1 METRETEKKKK
12 KKKKKKRE
20 EEESLPVDE
29 DESSQKKKRE
39 EEEESLPVDEDE
51 SSQKKK
57 KKKREEEEESLPV
70 DEDES
75 SQKKK
80 KKKKKKEKKTE
91 TQVVIETSV
100 TEKKEKKKAKTGLS
114 VAMATTPQNHREA
127 DVQKKKKKTAG
138 RVEEVMSQEDESV
151 GEKKK
156 RKEERRRETQKKK
169 TGGRVGK
176 RREAAVEHVEASL
189 LDELQEFVPD
199 VKKKSV
205 DEVKKLLRYDL
216 QRFRN
221 FKQQGVSLRWGRCS
235 REENVQIGKNV
246 ADFLALTGI
255 SSANQLLFPQRYKDQ
270 ERQIRKLRV
279 QHHFLERIAE
289 GIPRTCHQVNM
300 RVKKMF
306 DERNN
311 MGQFSEEEVHSL
323 TKLQNLHGNDWKKI
337 AEKMDRSIFALQ
349 KRFAHI
355 AEGRGSWSPEEESRL
370 KRAMKA
376 YLEDLVQQSPGP
388 GLTRDQLCNNLPL
401 KNISQQV
408 GTRSWTQCRLK
419 WFSLLKYR
427 LGSPVTFNRGPG
439 GLEAKILLINT
450 LFNMRVDDMADI
462 DWDDVA
468 QAVGD
473 VTPMCVQKTFH
484 RLKVSRVPNW
494 TSLSY
499 GEIIDFLHQRVAP
512 ILKER
517 LKREEEEEE
526 EEEEG
531 EGEEGGSRGREEA
544 QGEKRY
550 LLSHIFPSENSEDAD
565 DFRELDNS

>member
-1 METRETEKKKK
+1 MQNQPSIVMTMADSPEKRRREMESCPTPVDIPTPDREERKRRRREEEQVVMETSETEKKK
-12 KKKKKKRE
+12 
-20 EEESLPVDE
+20 
-29 DESSQKKKRE
+29 
-39 EEEESLPVDEDE
+39 
-51 SSQKKK
+51 KKK

-70 DEDES
+70 DENEG

-80 KKKKKKEKKTE
+80 KKTE

-100 TEKKEKKKAKTGLS
+100 TEKKEEKKKKDKTGLS

-127 DVQKKKKKTAG
+127 DIQKKKKKKTAG
-138 RVEEVMSQEDESV
+138 RVEEVMSQEDESLV
-151 GEKKK
+151 EKKK
-156 RKEERRRETQKKK
+156 RKEERRREMMKKKK
-169 TGGRVGK
+169 TGGRGEK
-176 RREAAVEHVEASL
+176 RREDAVEHVDAFL

-216 QRFRN
+216 HRFRN

-235 REENVQIGKNV
+235 REENEQIGKNV

-270 ERQIRKLRV
+270 ERHIRKLRV

-289 GIPRTCHQVNM
+289 GIPRTCHQVAM

-311 MGQFSEEEVHSL
+311 MGQFSEEEVRSL

-337 AEKMDRSIFALQ
+337 AEKMDRSVYALE
-349 KRFAHI
+349 KRFTHI
-355 AEGRGSWSPEEESRL
+355 AEGRGSWSPEEESQL
-370 KRAMKA
+370 KRALKA
-376 YLEDLVQQSPGP
+376 YLEDLVQQSPG
-388 GLTRDQLCNNLPL
+388 LTRNQLCNNLPW

-408 GTRSWTQCRLK
+408 RTRSWTQCRLK

-468 QAVGD
+468 QAIGD
-473 VTPMCVQKTFH
+473 VTPICVQKTFH

-499 GEIIDFLHQRVAP
+499 GEIIDFLHQKVAP
-512 ILKER
+512 LLKER

-526 EEEEG
+526 GGKGEEEG
-531 EGEEGGSRGREEA
+531 GGV

-565 DFRELDNS
+565 DFQELDNS